1 MNAFEDY
8 RAITFGSGQSSRF
21 SHSAGDSGIH
31 LLDRNWLPALI
42 LEHPL
47 QFPHRAPCGY
57 DGELSVI
64 DFDELQSIPR
74 TNSQS
79 LANLQRNGDLAF

>member
-21 SHSAGDSGIH
+21 S
-31 LLDRNWLPALI
+31 RNWLPALI